1 MSDLDVQTYEGVP
14 IQRLEP
20 APDRLKRQYIASRD
34 KGGTG
39 RSTSRR
45 GKWTHGDAERWR
57 EEGVKAMEKE
67 RRKDQ
72 RKKGKR
78 R

>member
-1 MSDLDVQTYEGVP
+1 MSDSEIQTYEGVP

-39 RSTSRR
+39 RSTSRQ

-57 EEGVKAMEKE
+57 KEGVKAMKKE
-67 RRKDQ
+67 RRKDL
-72 RKKGKR
+72 RKNKR